1 MRFTKWTCTIL
12 MLLSLGAWANGQ
24 AQSDSP
30 TPDAGQAQPAAQP
43 AAQTTAPATTTTTT
57 TPAPAPP
64 PVTVASVGSSAPGAP
79 TTTAAPPA
87 TMDQVVDRFIA
98 REKGLVD
105 LLKDRTPVVE
115 TYLQNVKAD
124 ADLGLIPT
132 GDKYFLGHMDLG
144 EDIEHRT
151 YLKDSASIQKHLLGG
166 MNKLFT
172 VQYKP
177 LGFSWMIFADRDEF
191 DRQHYEFKFVRRE
204 FLGDV
209 RALVFDVT
217 PKKEAGNGRFLG
229 RIWVEDQDFNI
240 VRLNG
245 TYAPHQRNE
254 YFFHMDSWR
263 LNLIPG
269 YWVPAYI
276 YSEEGDFRY
285 GQKNKFA
292 FRAQTRMWGYDLKR
306 AGKEDELTQI
316 LVDSPSVQDQSAAAQ
331 DA

>member
-1 MRFTKWTCTIL
+1 
-12 MLLSLGAWANGQ
+12 
-24 AQSDSP
+24 
-30 TPDAGQAQPAAQP
+30 
-43 AAQTTAPATTTTTT
+43 
-57 TPAPAPP
+57 
-64 PVTVASVGSSAPGAP
+64 
-79 TTTAAPPA
+79 
-87 TMDQVVDRFIA
+87 MDQVVDRFIA

-191 DRQHYEFKFVRRE
+191 DREHYEFKFIRRE

-217 PKKEAGNGRFLG
+217 PKKEAGNGRFRG
-229 RIWVEDQDFNI
+229 AFC
-240 VRLNG
+240 
-245 TYAPHQRNE
+245 
-254 YFFHMDSWR
+254 
-263 LNLIPG
+263 IPG
-269 YWVPAYI
+269 GWRVIERFCTDPGPEERRWRPFAERGSAYLVHRWGQPRFTTDQRTRLLASPRWPIRKAVRARARRRPDAGEGRWV
-276 YSEEGDFRY
+276 
-285 GQKNKFA
+285 
-292 FRAQTRMWGYDLKR
+292 
-306 AGKEDELTQI
+306 
-316 LVDSPSVQDQSAAAQ
+316 
-331 DA
+331 